1 MTRDLGETLDRSDE
15 LTRAGRHDE
24 HLALMR
30 ETLLLY
36 PGELEIL
43 IRAAEA
49 HVVEVPEQ
57 AAELAREAVEWAP
70 EDPVTLTRAASVMFT
85 VERIEEAR
93 KLFSRAV
100 A

>member
-1 MTRDLGETLDRSDE
+1 MPGDLDETLDRSDE

-30 ETLLLY
+30 EALTRH
-36 PGELEIL
+36 PSELEVV

-49 HVVEVPEQ
+49 HVVEAPEQ